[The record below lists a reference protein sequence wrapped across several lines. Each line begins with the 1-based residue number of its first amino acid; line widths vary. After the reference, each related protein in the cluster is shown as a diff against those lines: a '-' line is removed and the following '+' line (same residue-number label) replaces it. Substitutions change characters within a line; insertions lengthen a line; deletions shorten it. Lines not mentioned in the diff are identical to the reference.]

1 MQMSLG
7 LSRGARKSERVTVLM
22 YEGLCAF
29 LCIRCVAMDHCARV
43 CICLFECKKK
53 KKHLIAVMEEEDSVL
68 KLHQHREINQSS
80 AVINNRV
87 IRSSSLSN

>member
-22 YEGLCAF
+22 YEGSRAF

-43 CICLFECKKK
+43 RLCIRVQKKEMS
-53 KKHLIAVMEEEDSVL
+53 LAAFYRRGRVSV
-68 KLHQHREINQSS
+68 EITS
-80 AVINNRV
+80 A
-87 IRSSSLSN
+87 